1 MPFRIEKINQ
11 FIRELISKLIQKEIS
26 FKPEVFVTI
35 FKVDTAKDLSHTKIF
50 LSVFPIKERDY
61 VIKTLEKET
70 FNLQK
75 KMNQELHLKIIP
87 KLRFVL
93 DNTQEKASEIEEI
106 IDKIKKE
113 END

>member
-1 MPFRIEKINQ
+1 MSYRIEKINQ
-11 FIRELISKLIQKEIS
+11 LIREIISGLIQKEVS
-26 FKPEVFVTI
+26 FKPDVFVTV

-50 LSVFPIKERDY
+50 LSVFPIEERNY
-61 VIKTLEKET
+61 VIKTLEKEA
-70 FNLQK
+70 FYLQK
-75 KMNQELHLKIIP
+75 EMNKKLHLRIFP

-113 END
+113 EK

>member
-1 MPFRIEKINQ
+1 MPYRIDKINQ
-11 FIRELISKLIQKEIS
+11 LIRELISRLIQKEIS

-50 LSVFPIKERDY
+50 LSVFPIKERNY
-61 VIKTLEKET
+61 VMKTLEKET
-70 FNLQK
+70 FRLQK
-75 KMNQELHLKIIP
+75 EMNRKLHLKIFP

-113 END
+113 KK